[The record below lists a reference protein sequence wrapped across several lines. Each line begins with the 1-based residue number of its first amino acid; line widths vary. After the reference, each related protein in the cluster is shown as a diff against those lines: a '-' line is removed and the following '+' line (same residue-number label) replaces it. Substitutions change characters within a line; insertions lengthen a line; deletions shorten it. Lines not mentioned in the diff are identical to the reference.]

1 MILLICELMSSK
13 CNAGVRYL
21 VSVVFSKVIIIIII
35 IIIMGTMMDTL
46 DYKSIR
52 YPERHQLRG
61 KDVFCNV
68 Q

>member
-1 MILLICELMSSK
+1 
-13 CNAGVRYL
+13 
-21 VSVVFSKVIIIIII
+21 
-35 IIIMGTMMDTL
+35 MGTMMDTL